1 MRILRIALG
10 VVTAPSLVGVAR
22 RERHWFERLRSH
34 PEIEIVRHDA
44 DPLG

>member
-10 VVTAPSLVGVAR
+10 VVTAPSLVSVAR
-22 RERHWFERLRSH
+22 PERHCFERLRSH
-34 PEIEIVRHDA
+34 PGIEIVRHDA